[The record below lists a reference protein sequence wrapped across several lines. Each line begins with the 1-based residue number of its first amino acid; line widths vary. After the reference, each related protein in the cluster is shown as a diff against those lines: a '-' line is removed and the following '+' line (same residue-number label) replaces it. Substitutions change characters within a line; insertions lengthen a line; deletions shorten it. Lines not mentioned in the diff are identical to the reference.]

1 MEEVVRQDIFEVL
14 RQGTSALNNG
24 DSFRLKELSNQVIHN
39 ASIFQDEDSIS
50 IAVLMYALS
59 KVVERGALDIE
70 NVTPLLERAKSSL
83 ESLNMDQYRLAIKLA
98 VRKVSEADSRLK
110 LFVNNVIEQA
120 QLKKGGKIVMHGVS
134 VARTA
139 NILGIS
145 RWELMQY
152 LGRTTFSEADR
163 MDETVSL
170 NDRIALA
177 RKVFQE

>member
-1 MEEVVRQDIFEVL
+1 MEEVVRQDILEVVS
-14 RQGTSALNNG
+14 QGILALKSD
-24 DSFRLKELSNQVIHN
+24 DSFRLKELSNHVIHN
-39 ASIFQDEDSIS
+39 ASIFQDEDSIG

-59 KVVERGALDIE
+59 KVIERGGLDTRQILE
-70 NVTPLLERAKSSL
+70 LLEKAKASL
-83 ESLNMDQYRLAIKLA
+83 ERQSPEEYRMAIKLA

-120 QLKKGGKIVMHGVS
+120 QLKKGAKISMHGVS

-152 LGRTTFSEADR
+152 LGHTTFSEDTSDQNGMMR
-163 MDETVSL
+163 
-170 NDRIALA
+170 RIALA
-177 RKVFQE
+177 RRLFIK